1 MVDNSND
8 HNNTNHYLK
17 LLNREMTI
25 AKTDGNISAGFETDS
40 NMWRG
45 YTNYIDVPSPY

>member
-1 MVDNSND
+1 MTIIIQTTTLEN
-8 HNNTNHYLK
+8 LK

-45 YTNYIDVPSPY
+45 YTNYIDVPSTY

>member
-1 MVDNSND
+1 VTIIIQTTTLEN
-8 HNNTNHYLK
+8 LK

-40 NMWRG
+40 KMWRG

>member
-1 MVDNSND
+1 MAITIQTTTLEN
-8 HNNTNHYLK
+8 LK

-25 AKTDGNISAGFETDS
+25 AKTGGNISAGFETDT